1 MWHISPAPRLQ
12 LSGFIGLWS
21 ALIDGA
27 PATPVHKRC
36 ITLWRWLSTPARSA
50 LSKHGRDRGSGSP
63 TRSLSLCFNTRW
75 CDCRHAP
82 LSRWRGPLVVAVAA
96 IWNRQ
101 FKGRRHLTN
110 NLQLSVCSACV
121 IWWIRDVETLSTIH
135 PGFKTALTRAR
146 WDPGERVVY
155 LLLQKT
161 CLVYSLGG
169 LGHPSR
175 RLSGAFC
182 SKFYARVALADNRTR

>member
-1 MWHISPAPRLQ
+1 MWHISPAPPPQ

-27 PATPVHKRC
+27 PATPVHKRG
-36 ITLWRWLSTPARSA
+36 ITLWRWLSTLARAA

-63 TRSLSLCFNTRW
+63 TRFLSLCFNTRW
-75 CDCRHAP
+75 RDCQHAP
-82 LSRWRGPLVVAVAA
+82 LLRWDGPSVATVAA

-110 NLQLSVCSACV
+110 YLQLSVRSACV
-121 IWWIRDVETLSTIH
+121 IWWIRDVETQSTMH
-135 PGFKTALTRAR
+135 PGFKTALTKAR

-155 LLLQKT
+155 LLLQT
-161 CLVYSLGG
+161 TRLVYSLRG
-169 LGHPSR
+169 LGH
-175 RLSGAFC
+175 
-182 SKFYARVALADNRTR
+182 